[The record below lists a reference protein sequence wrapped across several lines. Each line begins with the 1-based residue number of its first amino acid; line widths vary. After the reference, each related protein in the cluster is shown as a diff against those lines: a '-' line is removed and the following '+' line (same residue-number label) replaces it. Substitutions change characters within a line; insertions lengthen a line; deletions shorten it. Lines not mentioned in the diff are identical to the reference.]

1 MQGRLPDVTTHAI
14 KFVTGESIDV
24 TEGELLSESL
34 DVTNSPILFGCRTG
48 ICATCLVRVVS
59 GAEHLPDLDED
70 EAEVLEIYAE
80 AENCRLACQ
89 LSLSGGPVT
98 LEYLGK

>member
-1 MQGRLPDVTTHAI
+1 MHRIEFL
-14 KFVTGESIDV
+14 TGESLEV
-24 TEGELLSESL
+24 KEGELLSESL

-48 ICATCLVRVVS
+48 ICATCLVRVVD
-59 GAEHLPDLDED
+59 GMAYLPALDED

-80 AENCRLACQ
+80 EPHCRLACQ
-89 LSLSGGPVT
+89 LSLVGGPVT

>member
-1 MQGRLPDVTTHAI
+1 MTRHSI
-14 KFVTGESIDV
+14 HFVTGESIDV
-24 TEGELLSESL
+24 LEGDLLSESL

-59 GAEHLPDLDED
+59 GSEYLPDVDED
-70 EAEVLEIYAE
+70 EEEVLEVYAE

-89 LSLSGGPVT
+89 LSLSGGPVE